1 MAPRQVKDPDFVAET
16 TKVKL
21 EVNPATGAEID
32 RLLAEIYATP
42 KDVIE
47 KAKQAVR
54 N

>member
-1 MAPRQVKDPDFVAET
+1 MKDPSFVAEIT
-16 TKVKL
+16 RVKL
-21 EVNPATGAEID
+21 EVNPASGAEID
-32 RLLAEIYATP
+32 RLLAEVYAMP